1 MNEKK
6 KENEIIQDEIGMTS
20 IKRNKMRYKKKRTL
34 SFTPD
39 KVLTGIIYSEI
50 LGKPKGRRGW

>member
-1 MNEKK
+1 MNEKNEENK
-6 KENEIIQDEIGMTS
+6 IVENEISMTS
-20 IKRNKMRYKKKRTL
+20 IRKSKGRTKKKRVF
-34 SFTPD
+34 SFTPN

>member
-6 KENEIIQDEIGMTS
+6 KENKILQGKIGMTS
-20 IKRNKMRYKKKRTL
+20 IKRNKVSSKKKGIL

-39 KVLTGIIYSEI
+39 KVLAGIIYSEI
-50 LGKPKGRRGW
+50 LGKPKARRGS